1 MKLEPG
7 ETTCTVASAVAAWIH
22 DWALY
27 YATVDPVIQMVRGVF
42 MAISAAVIVAG
53 GSVALHRALKQA
65 GVLEGF
71 PD

>member
-1 MKLEPG
+1 MLAVAA
-7 ETTCTVASAVAAWIH
+7 VASAAGGMDPRLGPV
-22 DWALY
+22 LRGS
-27 YATVDPVIQMVRGVF
+27 VDPLVQIVRGVF
-42 MAISAAVIVAG
+42 MGISAVVIVAG

>member
-1 MKLEPG
+1 VIAVAA
-7 ETTCTVASAVAAWIH
+7 VASALAAWIH
-22 DWALY
+22 DWVLY
-27 YATVDPVIQMVRGVF
+27 YADRDLVVQLLRGAF
-42 MAISAAVIVAG
+42 MAVSAVVIVAG